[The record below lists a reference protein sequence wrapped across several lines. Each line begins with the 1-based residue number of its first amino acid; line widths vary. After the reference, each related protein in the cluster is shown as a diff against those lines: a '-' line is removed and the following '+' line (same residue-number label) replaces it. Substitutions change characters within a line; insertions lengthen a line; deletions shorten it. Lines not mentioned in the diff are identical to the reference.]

1 MGGGGSQTINQAF
14 DMSVINQ
21 SIYEQITKTQSSA
34 SAAQA
39 SVQNLRITFRDISGC
54 SINASQTISADTIS
68 SSELTSETTTEIK
81 NAITNEMQ
89 AAVQAQI
96 EKATQAGNFQFGDS
110 QNVNQSV
117 QMEIQNIVDNTIV
130 TETLN
135 EAIAEQV
142 SIQGG
147 ELTVRDCK
155 DSDIDFT
162 QNITAKLMA
171 KTVTKALQDAIAS
184 SELLNQL
191 DAAAGGGASSS
202 NTGFAEM
209 ITALGDAVTGPFKY
223 AIIAAV
229 VCCCLLV
236 VVMVVIGLSPAGQS
250 ATANLGKAGASRLG
264 GGRSF

>member
-1 MGGGGSQTINQAF
+1 MGGGGSQSINQTF

-39 SVQNLRITFRDISGC
+39 NVQNLRIQFKDVKGC
-54 SINASQTISADTIS
+54 SIRGSQTIDASAIA

-89 AAVQAQI
+89 AAVQAQV
-96 EKATQAGNFQFGDS
+96 EKATQAGNFQFGDK
-110 QNVNQSV
+110 QNVNQNI

-147 ELTVRDCK
+147 DLLFGNCL

-162 QNITAKLMA
+162 QNITADIMA

-209 ITALGDAVTGPFKY
+209 ITAIGDAVTGPFKY

-229 VCCCLLV
+229 LCCCFLIIALIA
-236 VVMVVIGLSPAGQS
+236 IGLSPAGQS